1 MGNLIEVGH
10 VLSEIN
16 TAGSVFDVS
25 FRKKDGT
32 WSERKRCS
40 ARIPSNA
47 NGLENRKKMNRS
59 GLVKLYEA
67 GQNLCFDVYID
78 FLETFNG
85 MTINHTA

>member
-1 MGNLIEVGH
+1 M
-10 VLSEIN
+10 SEIN
-16 TAGSVFDVS
+16 TPSSVFDVT

-32 WSERKRCS
+32 WGQRQRCS

-59 GLVKLYEA
+59 GLVKLYEV
-67 GQNLCFDVYID
+67 GQNLSFDVYID

-85 MTINHTA
+85 MTITHTA

>member
-1 MGNLIEVGH
+1 MANTIDIGH
-10 VLSEIN
+10 VLGEVN
-16 TAGSVFDVS
+16 TTGSVFDVT

-32 WSERKRCS
+32 WGERRRCS

-59 GLVKLYEA
+59 GLVKLFEV
-67 GQNLCFDVYID
+67 GQNLSFDVYID

-85 MTINHTA
+85 MAINHTA